1 MHAKGECNLYYPS
14 TISVER
20 IEGARITVI
29 TTDTRNNIMR
39 DAFRVYFP
47 PAVKAGEEQHLP
59 PQMNFNSIQDAP
71 EDGK

>member
-1 MHAKGECNLYYPS
+1 MEGGGCARGGCNLYYPS

-39 DAFRVYFP
+39 DASRVYLR
-47 PAVKAGEEQHLP
+47 PAGPAISPLNEL
-59 PQMNFNSIQDAP
+59 
-71 EDGK
+71 